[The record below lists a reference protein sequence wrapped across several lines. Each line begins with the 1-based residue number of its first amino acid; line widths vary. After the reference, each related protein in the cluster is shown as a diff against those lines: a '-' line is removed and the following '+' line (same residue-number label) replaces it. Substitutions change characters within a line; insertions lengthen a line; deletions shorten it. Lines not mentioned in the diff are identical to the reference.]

1 MTRSPA
7 GTGPLEGRRQPP
19 WQAAATAVPVTALV
33 SLYLLATGR
42 WGSYVGPPGVP
53 VYIGDVGVALAV
65 LQVSIAVVRGK
76 TSLRH
81 LRNSPL
87 ILLLVVTL
95 LAYAGVRLAAGLHL
109 SVVALR
115 DVAPYGYAVVAV
127 LTFLL
132 PARAHPAFRP
142 AIYGVLVFHLAWA
155 SGLRLLPGYPWHL
168 PVLGTDAMIF
178 VIRPDSRWKSWAPWQ
193 LAGLA
198 GFAALSTVGMLAI
211 STRAGMLAGAT
222 ALAAVVLSA
231 RRTIW
236 SRRLAPGQRTVV
248 RAAVTIGALGLVVA
262 AGLTPAGSRLLS
274 GFGIGTQDGASGTVN
289 ARIDVWSRVG
299 DYVISR
305 PDRTAVG
312 VGFGRDFIAESGAA
326 AALEGIY
333 QNVRSP
339 HNYVVGTLARLG
351 VAGALLTAIVILMG
365 WWWAMSTLTRWD
377 TDPPTVLACLVAIAI
392 PIAGL
397 LGVVLESPFGA
408 IPYFWALGQ
417 LAASR
422 PDPPAVTS
430 SAHRD
435 EPR

>member
-1 MTRSPA
+1 M
-7 GTGPLEGRRQPP
+7 
-19 WQAAATAVPVTALV
+19 

-76 TSLRH
+76 TSLRR
-81 LRNSPL
+81 LQDSPL

-109 SVVALR
+109 SLVALR

-132 PARAHPAFRP
+132 PARAHSAFRP
-142 AIYGVLVFHLAWA
+142 VIYAVLVFHLAWA
-155 SGLRLLPGYPWHL
+155 SALRLLPGYPWQL

-178 VIRPDSRWKSWAPWQ
+178 VIRPDFDATVLGIGAAFAVRDLLTRWKSWAPWQ

-211 STRAGMLAGAT
+211 STRAGMLAGVA
-222 ALAAVVLSA
+222 ALAAVAVSA

-248 RAAVTIGALGLVVA
+248 RVAVTTGALLLVVA

-351 VAGALLTAIVILMG
+351 VAGALLTAVVILMG
-365 WWWAMSTLTRWD
+365 WWWAMSTLRRRD
-377 TDPPTVLACLVAIAI
+377 ADPPTVLACLVVVSI

-422 PDPPAVTS
+422 PGPPAVTA

-435 EPR
+435 ELR